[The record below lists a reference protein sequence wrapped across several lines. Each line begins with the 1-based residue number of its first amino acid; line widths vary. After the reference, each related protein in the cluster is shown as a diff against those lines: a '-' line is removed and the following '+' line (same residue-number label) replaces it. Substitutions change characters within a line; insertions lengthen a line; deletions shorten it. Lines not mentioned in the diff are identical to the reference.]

1 MSCQQG
7 CWCFVSFLP
16 PRLRVLLA
24 RTKNRACFHWWE
36 YGLLTNRIICA
47 GVSKGPLVC
56 AFHLRVSCR
65 WTMMMMM
72 MMVVL
77 IGVAIGQGVEIGA
90 ELVLPSR

>member
-1 MSCQQG
+1 MSFQQG

-24 RTKNRACFHWWE
+24 RTKNRACFHRWE

-56 AFHLRVSCR
+56 AFHLRVS
-65 WTMMMMM
+65 WMDEKEDDDDDG
-72 MMVVL
+72 
-77 IGVAIGQGVEIGA
+77 GVDRSGDGA
-90 ELVLPSR
+90 GC